1 MRYWLRSSDTPPEPG
16 FHRLS
21 RGNRSPGHF
30 LPGAVS
36 VSPNFFPAA
45 SPVGLGREGGISPP
59 SAQRSRT
66 SPIRGMRLQRLLGSG
81 WRPEPVGVAP
91 RRALSGIV
99 CVAVWRSAQCTL
111 FEKAH
116 GAGHRDASI
125 AQAFQ
130 RGHRCALLR
139 IARKIR
145 ARLRLVDF
153 FLEHQYIKLP
163 ETKSH
168 NNHAG
173 CGAMRSLASRRK
185 ISCCRVSI
193 EVDLTHRISTRSLV
207 ISGGADGNA
216 HAIRTSR
223 LGRLSCLAARSGLAH
238 VGSGASC
245 WIAPR
250 PNTFSWVTALGWSAS
265 LTPDRPS
272 GSCVR

>member
-1 MRYWLRSSDTPPEPG
+1 M
-16 FHRLS
+16 
-21 RGNRSPGHF
+21 
-30 LPGAVS
+30 
-36 VSPNFFPAA
+36 
-45 SPVGLGREGGISPP
+45 
-59 SAQRSRT
+59 
-66 SPIRGMRLQRLLGSG
+66 
-81 WRPEPVGVAP
+81 
-91 RRALSGIV
+91 
-99 CVAVWRSAQCTL
+99 
-111 FEKAH
+111 
-116 GAGHRDASI
+116 
-125 AQAFQ
+125 
-130 RGHRCALLR
+130 
-139 IARKIR
+139 
-145 ARLRLVDF
+145 DF